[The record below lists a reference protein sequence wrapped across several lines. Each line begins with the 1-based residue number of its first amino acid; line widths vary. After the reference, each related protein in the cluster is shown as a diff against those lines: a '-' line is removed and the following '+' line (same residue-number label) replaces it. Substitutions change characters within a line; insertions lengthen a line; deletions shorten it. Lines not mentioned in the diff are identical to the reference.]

1 MGASQKQNFSGFTGI
16 ATQFQ
21 EPKGKMA
28 TVIGAVDR
36 YVSDFGT
43 LSAVASR
50 YMRGRE
56 IAVDRSRAVAHPVAA
71 QVEEG
76 GAGPDRRR
84 RKFHIVGEATLE
96 SRNEAGSGIVA
107 DLT

>member
-1 MGASQKQNFSGFTGI
+1 M
-16 ATQFQ
+16 Q

-28 TVIGAVDR
+28 RVIAAVDR

-56 IAVDRSRAVAHPVAA
+56 IAVIDPTLWRILWLRKWKKEALRRPATPRSSTSSAKPRSRAATRPATFAPTHSSTY
-71 QVEEG
+71 
-76 GAGPDRRR
+76 AGRR
-84 RKFHIVGEATLE
+84 
-96 SRNEAGSGIVA
+96 
-107 DLT
+107 